1 MKIIYTE
8 SASIELERFQ
18 KQRKE
23 ELESLLKNRKYV
35 FGDEVLE
42 ITASD
47 IRDIEKHFKVADL
60 SKSKL
65 PVTNMVL
72 KLYMIMGILMI
83 LVGLFYP
90 DLKQLIDRNPVQLA
104 LILAGFG
111 LSMAS
116 FFGSYYFRA
125 RENRRTE
132 LERRY
137 IEFENRSKSGSDLDS

>member
-8 SASIELERFQ
+8 SALVELERFQ
-18 KQRKE
+18 KRRKE

-35 FGDEVLE
+35 FGDDVLE

-47 IRDIEKHFKVADL
+47 IRDVERHFKVADL

-65 PVTNMVL
+65 PLTNMVL
-72 KLYMIMGILMI
+72 KLYMIMGVLMV

-90 DLKQLIDRNPVQLA
+90 DLKQLLDRNPIQLA
-104 LILAGFG
+104 LVLTGLG

-116 FFGSYYFRA
+116 FFGSYYFRTK
-125 RENRRTE
+125 ENRRAE

-137 IEFENRSKSGSDLDS
+137 MEFESKSKSGSDQDS